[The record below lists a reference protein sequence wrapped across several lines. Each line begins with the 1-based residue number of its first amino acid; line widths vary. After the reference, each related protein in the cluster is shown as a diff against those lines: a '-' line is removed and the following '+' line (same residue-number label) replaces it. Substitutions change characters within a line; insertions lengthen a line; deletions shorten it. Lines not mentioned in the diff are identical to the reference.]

1 MGTIRKR
8 GKGYEADYY
17 ACGKRYREGGFS
29 TKKEAQEYLGN
40 RLQEIREGKFFE
52 NRRIK
57 HVRIEELVDDYLAR
71 FQGKGVVTE
80 RMHMNT
86 IRNHFSGKLVSQ
98 ISVYDV
104 ETFFA
109 HRKSVPTIKGTPRSA
124 ATCNREL
131 GALKRLINKAI
142 TWGMAVSNPVLSVK
156 PLREERGRM
165 RFLSLEEAGR
175 LMECASH
182 HLRPI
187 IATALCTGMRRGEIM
202 GMRWKDIDLRNRTI
216 FVPHTKNGHSRYVPI
231 SDSLFNVLSNLP
243 QHNGS
248 DYLFAGVPKIG
259 KKGKPFNDVRTSF
272 ENACTLAGIE
282 NFRFHDLRHTAAS
295 HMAMAGIPLKII
307 GDVLGHR
314 SIAMTERYAHLSPGF
329 LRNAV
334 NALPDWTGNG
344 KLGRKMVAKSE
355 IVKTALLVSSG
366 KDGRDGRIRTGDP
379 LLPKQMR
386 YQAAPRPD
394 ARRNIPIVKEA
405 RAGVKW
411 PAAISPAA
419 PRSSSPRS
427 APGAPGPG
435 G

>member
-17 ACGKRYREGGFS
+17 ACGKRHRECGFV

-40 RLQEIREGKFFE
+40 RLQEIREGKFFP
-52 NRRIK
+52 NRSIK
-57 HVRIEELVDDYLAR
+57 HVRIEELVEDYLKR

-86 IRNHFSGKLVSQ
+86 IRNHFAGKLVSQ
-98 ISVYDV
+98 ITVYDV
-104 ETFFA
+104 ETFFS
-109 HRKSVPTIKGTPRSA
+109 HRRNVPTIKGTPRSA
-124 ATCNREL
+124 ATSNREL

-142 TWGMAVSNPVLSVK
+142 AWGMAVSNPVLSVK
-156 PLREERGRM
+156 PLREEGART

-175 LMECASH
+175 LMKCASN

-202 GMRWKDIDLRNRTI
+202 GMRGQDIDLRNRTI
-216 FVPHTKNGHSRYVPI
+216 FGPHTKNGHSRYVPI

-243 QHNGS
+243 GHKGIN
-248 DYLFAGVPKIG
+248 YLFAGVPKIG

-295 HMAMAGIPLKII
+295 HMAMARIPLKII

-334 NALPDWTGNG
+334 NALPDWTENG
-344 KLGRKMVAKSE
+344 EFCRKTVAKSE
-355 IVKTALLVSSG
+355 IAKTALLVSNG
-366 KDGRDGRIRTGDP
+366 KDGRDDWIRTSDP

-394 ARRNIPIVKEA
+394 GKDK
-405 RAGVKW
+405 G
-411 PAAISPAA
+411 
-419 PRSSSPRS
+419 
-427 APGAPGPG
+427 
-435 G
+435 

>member
-1 MGTIRKR
+1 MGIVRKR
-8 GKGYEADYY
+8 GEGYETDYY
-17 ACGKRYREGGFS
+17 AGGRRIREGGFS

-40 RLQEIREGKFFE
+40 RLQEIREGKFFP

-57 HVRIEELVDDYLAR
+57 HVRVEELIDDYLNR
-71 FQGKGVVTE
+71 FQGKGVATE

-86 IRNHFSGKLVSQ
+86 IRNHFAGKLVSQ
-98 ISVYDV
+98 ITVYDV

-109 HRKSVPTIKGTPRSA
+109 HRRSLLTVKGTPRSA
-124 ATCNREL
+124 ATSNREL
-131 GALKRLINKAI
+131 GALKRLINKTIA
-142 TWGMAVSNPVLSVK
+142 WGMAVSNPVLSLK

-182 HLRPI
+182 HLRPV

-202 GMRWKDIDLRNRTI
+202 GMRWQDIDLRNRTI

-243 QHNGS
+243 RHRGT
-248 DYLFAGVPKIG
+248 DYLFAGEPKIG

-344 KLGRKMVAKSE
+344 KLGRKLVAKPK
-355 IVKTALLVSSG
+355 IVRTLKLVSHEKNWSG
-366 KDGRDGRIRTGDP
+366 
-379 LLPKQMR
+379 
-386 YQAAPRPD
+386 RPD
-394 ARRNIPIVKEA
+394 SNRRP
-405 RAGVKW
+405 
-411 PAAISPAA
+411 
-419 PRSSSPRS
+419 S
-427 APGAPGPG
+427 APKADALPGCATSRLQRQG
-435 G
+435 IEV

>member
-86 IRNHFSGKLVSQ
+86 IRNHFAGKLVSQ
-98 ISVYDV
+98 ITIYDV

-109 HRKSVPTIKGTPRSA
+109 HRRSVPTIKGTPRSS

-259 KKGKPFNDVRTSF
+259 KKGKPFNDVRPSF

-307 GDVLGHR
+307 GEVLGHR
-314 SIAMTERYAHLSPGF
+314 SIEMTERYAHLSPGF

-334 NALPDWTGNG
+334 NALPDWTGNREY
-344 KLGRKMVAKSE
+344 GRKPVAKSE
-355 IVKTALLVSSG
+355 IAKAALLVSSG
-366 KDGRDGRIRTGDP
+366 KDGRDDWIRTSDP

-394 ARRNIPIVKEA
+394 
-405 RAGVKW
+405 
-411 PAAISPAA
+411 
-419 PRSSSPRS
+419 
-427 APGAPGPG
+427 
-435 G
+435 

>member
-1 MGTIRKR
+1 MGTVRKR
-8 GKGYEADYY
+8 GEGYEADYY
-17 ACGKRYREGGFS
+17 AGGRRFREGGFS

-40 RLQEIREGKFFE
+40 RLQEIREGKFFP

-57 HVRIEELVDDYLAR
+57 PVQIEELIEDYLNR

-86 IRNHFSGKLVSQ
+86 IRNHFVGKLVSQ
-98 ISVYDV
+98 ITVYDV
-104 ETFFA
+104 ETFLA
-109 HRKSVPTIKGTPRSA
+109 HRRGVPTIKGTPRSA

-142 TWGMAVSNPVLSVK
+142 AWGMAVSNPVLSVK
-156 PLREERGRM
+156 PLREEMGRM

-202 GMRWKDIDLRNRTI
+202 GMRWQDIDLRNRTI

-243 QHNGS
+243 GHKGI
-248 DYLFAGVPKIG
+248 DYLFAGEPKIG
-259 KKGKPFNDVRTSF
+259 KKGKHFNDVRTSF

-295 HMAMAGIPLKII
+295 HMAMVGIPLKII
-307 GDVLGHR
+307 GEVLGHR
-314 SIAMTERYAHLSPGF
+314 SIEMTERYAHLSPGV

-334 NALPDWTGNG
+334 NTLPDWTGNVE
-344 KLGRKMVAKSE
+344 LGRKTVAKLE
-355 IVKTALLVSSG
+355 NVRALKPVSSG
-366 KDGRDGRIRTGDP
+366 KEWSGRLDSN
-379 LLPKQMR
+379 Q
-386 YQAAPRPD
+386 RP
-394 ARRNIPIVKEA
+394 
-405 RAGVKW
+405 
-411 PAAISPAA
+411 
-419 PRSSSPRS
+419 S
-427 APGAPGPG
+427 APKYHQLTARQTL
-435 G
+435 